1 VNAGADQTITLPKD
15 STKLSGT
22 ASDADGSIATYSWSQ
37 VSGPVQGSFSAAS
50 QPSSLVKGLTE
61 GTYQFELKVTDNGG
75 AVAKDT
81 LMVVVK
87 AAANQLPVVN
97 AGADQTITL
106 PVNNV
111 TLNGSAT
118 DKDGTITSYNWSKLS
133 GPSAYTVSSP
143 ATSSTSITGLAEG
156 VYIFRL
162 SVTDNLGAISSDDVQ
177 VTVKALIPKPNLAP
191 TANAGKDIVITLPL
205 NKTQLAG
212 TGSDSDGS
220 IVAYKWTKI
229 DGPVNYSIVT
239 PTANKTSVSNLVE
252 GVYLFQLT
260 VTDNNGATGSDTV
273 MVTVK
278 ADNRKKST
286 ATVFP
291 NPATSTINVSID
303 AVTDKNYSYI
313 RIYNPMGHIVYQEEF
328 LRTQQQMVKS
338 IDISGFEKGVYMI
351 NINPDIN
358 STLTLKFI
366 KE

>member
-1 VNAGADQTITLPKD
+1 
-15 STKLSGT
+15 
-22 ASDADGSIATYSWSQ
+22 
-37 VSGPVQGSFSAAS
+37 
-50 QPSSLVKGLTE
+50 
-61 GTYQFELKVTDNGG
+61 
-75 AVAKDT
+75 
-81 LMVVVK
+81 MVIVK
-87 AAANQLPVVN
+87 AAVNQLPVVN

-118 DKDGTITSYNWSKLS
+118 DKDGTITSYTWSKLS
-133 GPSAYTVSSP
+133 GPSAYTIVTP
-143 ATSSTSITGLAEG
+143 NASSTSITGLAEG

-162 SVTDNLGAISSDDVQ
+162 SVTDNQGAISSDDIQ
-177 VTVKALIPKPNLAP
+177 ITVKAAMPKPNLAP
-191 TANAGKDIVITLPL
+191 TANAGRDIVITLPL

-212 TGSDSDGS
+212 TGSDADGS

-229 DGPVNYSIVT
+229 DGPVNYTLAS

-252 GVYLFQLT
+252 GVYLFQLL

-273 MVTVK
+273 MLTVK
-278 ADNRKKST
+278 SDTRKKST
-286 ATVFP
+286 ATLFP
-291 NPATSTINVSID
+291 NPATSTLNVSID

-328 LRTQQQMVKS
+328 LRTQQQMIKS
-338 IDISGFEKGVYMI
+338 IDISAFEKGVYMV

-358 STLTLKFI
+358 STVTLKFI